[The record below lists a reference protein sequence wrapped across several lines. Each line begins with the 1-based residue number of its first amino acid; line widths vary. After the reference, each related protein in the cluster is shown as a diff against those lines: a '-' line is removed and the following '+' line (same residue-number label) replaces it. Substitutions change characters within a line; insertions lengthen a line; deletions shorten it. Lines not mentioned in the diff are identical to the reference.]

1 MPFCWHCVGRQ
12 HTQTSGK
19 LTMVSTETLPFLP
32 WPDTRVKT
40 EMGVAGFVGKLGQLY
55 LGPRRHL
62 KGQYG
67 GRSSEGR
74 EQPVLHSQAP
84 VKTDL

>member
-1 MPFCWHCVGRQ
+1 MPFCWHCVVGRQ

-40 EMGVAGFVGKLGQLY
+40 EMGMAGLVGKLGQLY
-55 LGPRRHL
+55 LGPRRHRRVSMVAGAQ
-62 KGQYG
+62 KVG
-67 GRSSEGR
+67 SSLFCTAR
-74 EQPVLHSQAP
+74 PL
-84 VKTDL
+84 